1 MKSAEVFLPCSVG
14 KNVAKVVS
22 IAWALFFASAA
33 LSATKPWD
41 GPPFSADPAILLAA
55 AQSQPVPDG
64 AEVLVLLDEERV
76 EFDLQGRSDY
86 TERLVYRVVVQ
97 EGVEDWSSVAASWEP
112 WHQER
117 PTIRARVI
125 TPDGA
130 VHALD
135 PKTIEEATAREGQ
148 RDVFTDRRLL
158 RAPLPAV
165 AAGAVVE
172 EEIAVHETAPIF
184 DCGVVHR
191 SYFGKDVPVEKT
203 RLVIEAPAS
212 QSLQYLVRLLPSV
225 APQKTESNGR
235 VRLVFESGPMAAIK
249 TVEPLMPGDVPR
261 WPHVA
266 FSTGR
271 TWQDVA
277 TRYAAVVD
285 GQIHSADMRDLMNG
299 VEVANKAQQEIAAA
313 LAVRLH
319 REVRYTGVEFGE
331 ASLVPRT
338 PAETLKRKYG
348 DCKDKAALL
357 VAMLRAAGIPAYMAL
372 LKTAPAED
380 AEPELP
386 GLGDFDHA
394 VVFAPGTPN
403 LWIDPTD
410 EFARVGSL
418 PPGDQGRSALVV
430 SPETTTLV
438 RTPESRSADN
448 RTIET
453 REVFLA
459 ELGPSR
465 IIETTEAWG
474 SIEEG
479 YRAAYGQAESK
490 EMRQNLEDYAKSAY
504 VASLTGYKKTDAE
517 DLSTPFRLRLEMD
530 HSTLAVSSR
539 IDAVVAIPLGP
550 LVERLPIVVR
560 EERGEG
566 SAENASTA
574 SEGGSKD
581 KARRKADLELLEPH
595 VVEWRYRIVPPP
607 GFRPQPLPEGGQEQL
622 GPALLMK
629 EFATGADGVVTA
641 TLRFDTVKRRLTPD
655 ECEALQ
661 KGIVKIQKAPPILVK
676 FEQIGE
682 ADLTAGKVREAL
694 DEFNKLVALHP
705 QEGLHH
711 AQVAAALLAAG
722 IGEAAR
728 AEAQYAIRL
737 DPKSAAAYQT
747 LGWVLQHDLVGR
759 RFGKGFDLAGAEAA
773 YRKAIELDPSDKLAH
788 GNLAILLE
796 YNAKGDRYGP
806 GAKLDEAIQEYRSL
820 GDDLKGTGVED
831 NLPLALM
838 WARKFDDL
846 KESVAKLQ
854 PTATHRVLQLV
865 SIAATEGAKAAV
877 NQALR
882 NIPADE
888 PRQQALQEAAQIL
901 LRLRLYPQAAD
912 LLAAGAQGT
921 QDAASALARAGLI
934 RNLVR
939 HEDVPL
945 SANDPGTIVK
955 KFFIQFLS
963 GDLVESEI
971 SGLLSRQRVK
981 EAKTEGFDDAK
992 RAMRAVRLELNKAGM
1007 GTDVVVDFALTA
1019 VRMTVE
1025 GDDVSGYHIRTE
1037 APTKE
1042 GAAGGMVFFV
1052 VREGG
1057 QYRILDAASL
1067 GGDGLEAVGDEI
1079 LERAE
1084 KGDLP
1089 GARRLLDWAREGQ
1102 TPTGGD
1108 DPLAGPA
1115 FPRFWTKGQQGDREA
1130 IRYAAAA
1137 LVAAG
1142 SQENGTA
1149 IAILREGREKAT
1161 SDSARLNLDL
1171 ALAQGFMKSKK
1182 YGDLLPVAQ
1191 RLVASSP
1198 DSATAFRLLAAAQ
1211 IKTKRWEECEKTVAE
1226 RLRRLPDD
1234 PDAIRVQMTLSAER
1248 GDMEQAHQFGQK
1260 LATLGKA
1267 TSTDLNNLAW
1277 YALVRGAVDEEAIQN
1292 AQRAVLSSHSADP
1305 GALHTLASLYAE
1317 VGKTTEARQVLL
1329 QAMDV
1334 EGLDEPDEKSWYV
1347 FGRIAEQFGIC
1358 DAAAADYRKLKPP
1371 EADSTSATSTYVLAQ
1386 RRLKA
1391 LEAERAH
1398 A

>member
-1 MKSAEVFLPCSVG
+1 
-14 KNVAKVVS
+14 
-22 IAWALFFASAA
+22 
-33 LSATKPWD
+33 
-41 GPPFSADPAILLAA
+41 
-55 AQSQPVPDG
+55 
-64 AEVLVLLDEERV
+64 LVLLDEERV
-76 EFDLQGRSDY
+76 EFDTLGRSHY
-86 TERLVYRVVVQ
+86 TGRLVYRVVTQ

-135 PKTIEEATAREGQ
+135 PKTIEEAAAREGEP
-148 RDVFTDRRLL
+148 DIFTDRRLL

-184 DCGVVHR
+184 DRGVVHR

-225 APQKTESNGR
+225 APQKTESDGR
-235 VRLVFESGPMAAIK
+235 FRLVFESGPMAPIK

-285 GQIHSADMRDLMNG
+285 GQIRSADMRDLMNG
-299 VEVANKAQQEIAAA
+299 VGVADKARQEIAAA
-313 LAVRLH
+313 LAARLH

-380 AEPELP
+380 AETELP

-394 VVFAPGTPN
+394 VVFLPGTPN

-418 PPGDQGRSALVV
+418 PPGDQGRLALVV
-430 SPETTTLV
+430 SPETTMLV
-438 RTPESRSADN
+438 RTPESRSTDN

-504 VASLTGYKKTDAE
+504 VASLTGYKKTDAA
-517 DLSTPFRLRLEMD
+517 DLSTPFRLRLEME

-539 IDAVVAIPLGP
+539 TDAVVAIPLGP

-560 EERGEG
+560 EEQGEG
-566 SAENASTA
+566 SAENASPA
-574 SEGGSKD
+574 SEGGLKD
-581 KARRKADLELLEPH
+581 KTRRKADLELLEPH

-622 GPALLMK
+622 GPALLTK
-629 EFATGADGVVTA
+629 EFAAGTDGVVTA
-641 TLRFDTVKRRLTPD
+641 TLRFDTVKSRLTP
-655 ECEALQ
+655 EEFEALR
-661 KGIVKIQKAPPILVK
+661 KGAVKIQKTPPILVK

-682 ADLTAGKVREAL
+682 ADLAAGRVREAL

-711 AQVAAALLAAG
+711 AQVATALLAAG
-722 IGEAAR
+722 IGDAAR
-728 AEAQYAIRL
+728 AEAQRAIRL

-773 YRKAIELDPSDKLAH
+773 YRKAIELDPSDKLAP

-796 YNAKGDRYGP
+796 HNPEGERYGQ
-806 GAKLDEAIQEYRSL
+806 GAKLEEAIQEYRSL
-820 GDDLKGTGVED
+820 GNDLKGTELED
-831 NLPLALM
+831 NLLFALI
-838 WARKFDDL
+838 WAGKFNDL
-846 KESVAKLQ
+846 KDSVAKL
-854 PTATHRVLQLV
+854 PPSATRRVLQLV
-865 SIAATEGAKAAV
+865 AIAATEGAKTAV
-877 NQALR
+877 NQALKD
-882 NIPADE
+882 IPEEEA
-888 PRQQALQEAAQIL
+888 RRQALQEAAQIL
-901 LRLRLYPQAAD
+901 LKLRLYPQTAD
-912 LLAAGAQGT
+912 LLASSAQGT
-921 QDAASALARAGLI
+921 PDAASVLARAGLL
-934 RNLVR
+934 RNLAR

-945 SANDPGTIVK
+945 SASDPGTVVK
-955 KFFIQFLS
+955 KFLMQSLS
-963 GDLVESEI
+963 GDLIESEL
-971 SGLLSRQRVK
+971 SKLLSRQRAK
-981 EAKTEGFDDAK
+981 EAKTEGFDEAK
-992 RAMRAVRLELNKAGM
+992 KEMRALRFELNKAGM

-1019 VRMTVE
+1019 MRMTVE
-1025 GDDVSGYHIRTE
+1025 GDDTSGYRIRME
-1037 APTKE
+1037 APTSD
-1042 GAAGGMVFFV
+1042 GGAGGMVFFV
-1052 VREGG
+1052 VREGS
-1057 QYRILDAASL
+1057 QYRILDAAGSA
-1067 GGDGLEAVGDEI
+1067 GDGLEAVGDEV

-1089 GARRLLDWAREGQ
+1089 GARRLLDWAREEL
-1102 TPTGGD
+1102 TPRGGD
-1108 DPLAGPA
+1108 DPLGGPA
-1115 FPRFWTKGQQGDREA
+1115 FPRFWTKGQPGDREA
-1130 IRYAAAA
+1130 IRYAAAT

-1149 IAILREGREKAT
+1149 LAILREGRERVA
-1161 SDSARLNLDL
+1161 SDGVRLNFDL

-1182 YGDLLPVAQ
+1182 YADLLPVAQ

-1211 IKTKRWEECEKTVAE
+1211 IKLKRWEEGEKTATE
-1226 RLRRLPDD
+1226 RLKRLPDD
-1234 PDAIRVQMTLSAER
+1234 PDAIRVQMTLAAEQ
-1248 GDMEQAHQFGQK
+1248 GDMEQAQQFGRK
-1260 LATLGKA
+1260 LVTLGKA
-1267 TSTDLNNLAW
+1267 TSVDLNNLAW
-1277 YALVRGAVDEEAIQN
+1277 YALVCGAVDEEAIQN
-1292 AQRAVLSSHSADP
+1292 AQHAVLSSHSADSE
-1305 GALHTLASLYAE
+1305 ALHTLASLYAE
-1317 VGKTTEARQVLL
+1317 VGKTAEARQVLL

-1334 EGLDEPDEKSWYV
+1334 EGLEEPDEKSWYV
-1347 FGRIAEQFGIC
+1347 FGRIAEQFGVC

-1371 EADSTSATSTYVLAQ
+1371 EADVASTTSTYLLAQ

-1391 LEAERAH
+1391 FGG
-1398 A
+1398 